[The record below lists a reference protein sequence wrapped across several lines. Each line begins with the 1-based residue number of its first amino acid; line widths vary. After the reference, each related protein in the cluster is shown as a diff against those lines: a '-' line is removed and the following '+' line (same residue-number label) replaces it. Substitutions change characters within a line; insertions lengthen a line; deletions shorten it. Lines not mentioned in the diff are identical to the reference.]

1 MDWGSMSKD
10 QREREVAR
18 AYRVRKTLLK
28 MLSDRVYL
36 VSMKEL
42 EATLDDFI
50 REFNPMNDFE

>member
-1 MDWGSMSKD
+1 MSKD